1 MSDFVDALKTRIWA
15 EQQRWLNIK
24 REKIFVGLDLSCGKR
39 EELIEELKRYRYEDR
54 KSRPSGE
61 IQRET

>member
-1 MSDFVDALKTRIWA
+1 MSDFVDALKIRILT

-54 KSRPSGE
+54 KSRPSSE